1 MDERKRHI
9 VEDYPAE
16 RLPPELRGD
25 IDPSHHARVI
35 VEDTGSRSSAPQRTG
50 GLYRLFGA
58 AAEKNTSVEEAVA
71 RIRALR
77 DEWD

>member
-35 VEDTGSRSSAPQRTG
+35 VEDTGSEVPARSGWRKHF
-50 GLYRLFGA
+50 RA
-58 AAEKNTSVEEAVA
+58 AAHRNTSIEEAVA
-71 RIRALR
+71 RIRELR
-77 DEWD
+77 DEWEK